1 MDIIINVLCAACG
14 AVAAV
19 VTYILIRRIL
29 LKGQK
34 EEIIRKAAEHTDK
47 QITKYQEKYPET
59 PLVKVLSMVAL
70 NMAVENVTFSK
81 RLQEYV
87 QNDEKL
93 AKELENYLDNIDKN
107 SR

>member
-1 MDIIINVLCAACG
+1 MNTILIYIVVAVLSAIAALS
-14 AVAAV
+14 A
-19 VTYILIRRIL
+19 YILIRKIL

-70 NMAVENVTFSK
+70 NMAVENVSFSK
-81 RLQEYV
+81 RLQELMK
-87 QNDEKL
+87 DEEKL
-93 AKELENYLDNIDKN
+93 AKELEGYLANIDK
-107 SR
+107 

>member
-1 MDIIINVLCAACG
+1 MDQKITVKIADCRFSL
-14 AVAAV
+14 VA
-19 VTYILIRRIL
+19 
-29 LKGQK
+29 KSPEQ

-87 QNDEKL
+87 HNDEKL
-93 AKELENYLDNIDKN
+93 AKELEDYLDNINKN